1 MSDTPEGP
9 DWWRATDGRWYP
21 PELFTGPPELRPGGD
36 RRSAATGSDKVGA
49 TSSTRPARADR
60 PVRPARPARPNRR
73 FPVVVAAA
81 VVVLVGV
88 AVGAWWARVRG
99 TGGDAADETSAVAA
113 STSTGPVRVAGTL
126 RVDASVPVAAI
137 APRDCDGW
145 SQLLRVQVLGPSGEV
160 LTEFAPPP
168 TGESSERTATRG
180 DTTKDLSCELRIAA
194 DVPGESSYALVVRNV
209 RDGGRPSLEQ
219 PLEGAEQG
227 EVGTGE
233 LTLAYTCDS
242 AGVCVLRPA
251 T

>member
-21 PELFTGPPELRPGGD
+21 PELFTGPPELRPGAD
-36 RRSAATGSDKVGA
+36 RAAAATGSDEA
-49 TSSTRPARADR
+49 EPTPPT
-60 PVRPARPARPNRR
+60 RPNRTV
-73 FPVVVAAA
+73 PLIAAAA
-81 VVVLVGV
+81 VLLLV
-88 AVGAWWARVRG
+88 AVGAWWALARDD
-99 TGGDAADETSAVAA
+99 GGDAVDETSAVAA

-126 RVDASVPVAAI
+126 RVESSVPIAAI

-168 TGESSERTATRG
+168 TEGSAARTATRG
-180 DTTKDLSCELRIAA
+180 DTTKDLECDLRIAA
-194 DVPGESSYALVVRNV
+194 DVPAEGSYALVVRNV

-219 PLEGAEQG
+219 PVDGAEQG
-227 EVGTGE
+227 EVGTGD
-233 LTLAYTCDS
+233 LALAYTCDS
-242 AGVCVLRPA
+242 AGVCSLRPA

>member
-21 PELFTGPPELRPGGD
+21 PELFTGPPELRPGAD
-36 RRSAATGSDKVGA
+36 RAAAAARSDEVGA
-49 TSSTRPARADR
+49 TSSTRPAPPDQ
-60 PVRPARPARPNRR
+60 PAGPAGPNRTV
-73 FPVVVAAA
+73 PLIAAAA
-81 VVVLVGV
+81 VLLV
-88 AVGAWWARVRG
+88 AVGAWWVLARDD
-99 TGGDAADETSAVAA
+99 GGDAADEASAVAA
-113 STSTGPVRVAGTL
+113 STSTGPVRVTGTL
-126 RVDASVPVAAI
+126 RVDASVPLAAI

-168 TGESSERTATRG
+168 TEESAERTATRG
-180 DTTKDLSCELRIAA
+180 DTTKDLECELRIAA
-194 DVPGESSYALVVRNV
+194 DVPAEGSYALVVRNV

-219 PLEGAEQG
+219 PVDGADRG
-227 EVGTGE
+227 EVGAGD

-242 AGVCVLRPA
+242 AGVCSLRPA